1 MADILIRMEMP
12 KDCYTCSFRTTVGLD
27 EWMCMVNKM
36 RFPSWE
42 SGWNGD
48 TYRHENC
55 PLHELPEHGDL
66 ISRKEALSMPFANDK
81 YDHKN
86 ADEHFIYG
94 CETYKE
100 WLEQL
105 PVVISSNKEDT
116 K

>member
-1 MADILIRMEMP
+1 MADILIRGMEMP

-66 ISRKEALSMPFANDK
+66 KIRNGE
-81 YDHKN
+81 
-86 ADEHFIYG
+86 
-94 CETYKE
+94 
-100 WLEQL
+100 
-105 PVVISSNKEDT
+105 VVIE
-116 K
+116 